1 MTNLLL
7 QAGIDLST
15 GGVTAAQ
22 MAFAVGLLVLFGAA
36 LVAGSYLL
44 QFSGLPE
51 EQTRQKK
58 ALLGQREAIEA
69 TTLRLHADDDLDA
82 MGDEI
87 RALFDGDGPDV
98 EEASLRTA
106 VGAVRQELGDAWGSY
121 ATAIPRL
128 ARWLLE
134 LAVGLSVTAALVHVS
149 VATYRDI
156 FAGGDGVS
164 VDELWLDTQW
174 AVGEFVSLTVD
185 AFGAFPYADFIW
197 ALTFAYGVQA
207 ASWVYDH
214 PLAVIALLLA
224 SAVAVILL
232 DRRAPEARD
241 ISVTSRLSIWTVVVG
256 AVGVWLA
263 GAVPAAL
270 GSLAGIPRVG
280 ALVGLVSAAGV
291 ALVFGYLIGRSVVR
305 DTRALV
311 RAHNDPD
318 RETVAY
324 LVARRLGVTAA
335 AVAAPLI
342 PVYLIAAVATGQL
355 SGIVGAFLAGSV
367 AVQAA
372 GGLLVLLVLVVGA
385 WVTRGAVPDLRAA
398 LGNLAADT
406 SVRLAVFR
414 RGVPIV
420 AMVTVYFLALGFGLP
435 WFVAGVFAL
444 VAGVGTRG
452 AYYLF
457 RRIRYR
463 ATEMESPERTPSQV
477 QVRAYRLS
485 TADGE
490 RYYASV
496 NSHELAHEDADTLTD
511 AVCRVAGSVFEGDSP
526 GPSVEHAFAEDL
538 LRFGIVDVDETERK
552 LEKTAEE
559 EAEGKMRSKHGR
571 YPAEKLEERI
581 TRRVP
586 EHIWRE
592 VKHEKRLRGE
602 WTKRDGHLVLRG

>member
-1 MTNLLL
+1 M
-7 QAGIDLST
+7 
-15 GGVTAAQ
+15 
-22 MAFAVGLLVLFGAA
+22 
-36 LVAGSYLL
+36 
-44 QFSGLPE
+44 
-51 EQTRQKK
+51 
-58 ALLGQREAIEA
+58 
-69 TTLRLHADDDLDA
+69 
-82 MGDEI
+82 
-87 RALFDGDGPDV
+87 
-98 EEASLRTA
+98 
-106 VGAVRQELGDAWGSY
+106 
-121 ATAIPRL
+121 
-128 ARWLLE
+128 
-134 LAVGLSVTAALVHVS
+134 
-149 VATYRDI
+149 
-156 FAGGDGVS
+156 
-164 VDELWLDTQW
+164 
-174 AVGEFVSLTVD
+174 
-185 AFGAFPYADFIW
+185 
-197 ALTFAYGVQA
+197 
-207 ASWVYDH
+207 
-214 PLAVIALLLA
+214 
-224 SAVAVILL
+224 
-232 DRRAPEARD
+232 
-241 ISVTSRLSIWTVVVG
+241 
-256 AVGVWLA
+256 
-263 GAVPAAL
+263 
-270 GSLAGIPRVG
+270 
-280 ALVGLVSAAGV
+280 
-291 ALVFGYLIGRSVVR
+291 
-305 DTRALV
+305 
-311 RAHNDPD
+311 
-318 RETVAY
+318 
-324 LVARRLGVTAA
+324 
-335 AVAAPLI
+335 
-342 PVYLIAAVATGQL
+342 
-355 SGIVGAFLAGSV
+355 
-367 AVQAA
+367 
-372 GGLLVLLVLVVGA
+372 LVLLVLVVGA